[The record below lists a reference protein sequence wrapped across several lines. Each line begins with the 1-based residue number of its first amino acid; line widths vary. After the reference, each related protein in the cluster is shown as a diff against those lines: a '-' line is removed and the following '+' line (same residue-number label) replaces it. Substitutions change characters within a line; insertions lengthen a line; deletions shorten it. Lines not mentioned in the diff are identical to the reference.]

1 MNKEDKQ
8 GYIVIIVL
16 LTITGLIV
24 WLMINYTTQQEKSYE
39 YALKQEIGVS
49 SECWL
54 DDGIAKCIVDKEII
68 KVDNYYEI
76 ESSKQ

>member
-8 GYIVIIVL
+8 GYIVIAVL
-16 LTITGLIV
+16 LAITGLIGV
-24 WLMINYTTQQEKSYE
+24 KIYKSIKEEEKSYE

-54 DDGIAKCIVDKEII
+54 DNGIAKCIVDKKII
-68 KVDNYYEI
+68 SVDNYYEVR
-76 ESSKQ
+76 K

>member
-8 GYIVIIVL
+8 GYAIIIVL
-16 LTITGLIV
+16 SIIIGLII

-49 SECWL
+49 SNCYL
-54 DDGIAKCIVDKEII
+54 KDGVGYCEKDNIMIR
-68 KVDNYYEI
+68 VDNFYIKED
-76 ESSKQ
+76 